1 MKALSS
7 INTTPSFAGKFIVK
21 RIPQEKFIKM
31 FGYDTKITIPD
42 EAFLEP
48 MYKTV
53 LGVPKNTKS
62 PKEILDNM
70 YKVLFEAEGAVMAF
84 LGKEDQV
91 KVKIQKAFF
100 SNRIKGSF
108 KYIPSYHSRKE
119 FGVSKMSASSQDLM
133 KGEFKDITAFIDKVV
148 DHFEKCKDLSKDFDY
163 HFRFMRKK

>member
-7 INTTPSFAGKFIVK
+7 INTTPSFGGKLIVK
-21 RIPQEKFIKM
+21 RIPQEKFIEM
-31 FGYDTKITIPD
+31 FKYSARATIPD

-53 LGVPKNTKS
+53 LGVPQNPKN

-70 YKVLFEAEGAVMAF
+70 YKVLLEAEGAVMAF
-84 LGKEDQV
+84 LGKDDQV
-91 KVKIQKAFF
+91 KVKIQKALF
-100 SNRIKGSF
+100 SDRIKGSF
-108 KYIPSYHSRKE
+108 KYIPSYQSRKE
-119 FGVSKMSASSQDLM
+119 FGVSKMSGGSQDLI